1 MKRWIVVEWNQ
12 ASGQPRVV
20 DMGELYWTEGEAE
33 SVARDERERTAAVG
47 RCERY
52 TVHEVDLDVT
62 S

>member
-20 DMGELYWTEGEAE
+20 DCGEMFWTEGEAE
-33 SVARDERERTAAVG
+33 RVASHERERTAETG
-47 RCERY
+47 RRERF
-52 TVHEVDLDVT
+52 TVHEIDLDDE